1 LALCSIVCR
10 VSDGLCAMLGVSAWL
25 NGLRS
30 PFTGDIDTPWV
41 VDADD
46 HEILRRLTNAAEY
59 NSGKDLW
66 LVIRE
71 WTVFKFKS
79 VDVQTCRSSCR
90 RMSAETAELIDLYF
104 RLSFSYREI
113 LQSLAQNHGIII
125 SMRTLKQIL
134 RYAGKFRRTQKSDV
148 LSVAIYIQELLT
160 GWISVDACKLHPQ
173 RICRVS
179 RRRSSNVK
187 HFGSGWCSNSNCKKA
202 EKASVL
208 FQWPKCCLAL

>member
-1 LALCSIVCR
+1 MCR

-90 RMSAETAELIDLYF
+90 RMSAETGAD
-104 RLSFSYREI
+104 
-113 LQSLAQNHGIII
+113 
-125 SMRTLKQIL
+125 
-134 RYAGKFRRTQKSDV
+134 
-148 LSVAIYIQELLT
+148 
-160 GWISVDACKLHPQ
+160 
-173 RICRVS
+173 
-179 RRRSSNVK
+179 
-187 HFGSGWCSNSNCKKA
+187 
-202 EKASVL
+202 
-208 FQWPKCCLAL
+208 